1 MVGELLGRNY
11 AFIGLERLSG
21 VVAYDVTD
29 PDEPAFETYVNPRD
43 FNQPVSIAGAPNPAA
58 GDLGP
63 EGLTFIPSWQSP
75 TFRPLLVVSN
85 EVSGTT
91 TVYEVRVS

>member
-1 MVGELLGRNY
+1 M
-11 AFIGLERLSG
+11 
-21 VVAYDVTD
+21 
-29 PDEPAFETYVNPRD
+29 
-43 FNQPVSIAGAPNPAA
+43 SIAGAPNPAA

-91 TVYEVRVS
+91 TVYEVHVS